1 MALTDEE
8 ILEAIAS
15 KTVLEISE
23 LITKMEEKFGV
34 KETFH
39 FELLN
44 AYKYIYRAGEK
55 AGAEKDI
62 EKAKNY
68 FQMAVELIKKHPV
81 ELRPEMEVFR
91 KLEKEIAP
99 YYVKD

>member
-1 MALTDEE
+1 ML
-8 ILEAIAS
+8 
-15 KTVLEISE
+15 SE
-23 LITKMEEKFGV
+23 QVYYPDHYNLPGRKECIVEMEEKFGV